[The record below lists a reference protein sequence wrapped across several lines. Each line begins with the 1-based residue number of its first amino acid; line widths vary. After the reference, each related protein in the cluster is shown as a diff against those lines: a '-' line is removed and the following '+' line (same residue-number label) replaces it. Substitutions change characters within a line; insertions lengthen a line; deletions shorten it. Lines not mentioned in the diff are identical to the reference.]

1 MVRLPRSSETGQPRS
16 SPDGKWAVVVRRGP
30 PDQLVLVPTGAGA
43 ERPLERGQIEENSG
57 GHLSQDGRRLLF
69 LANEKGRSARLFI
82 QDVAA
87 GAPRAV
93 TPEGADLGD
102 PYVASLSPDGRFA
115 LIRDGKEFWIYPT
128 DGGDRQRVEGRLPTD
143 QVCDH
148 WSSDGRFAYAW
159 NQKEIP
165 YRVFRVE
172 LSTGRRTLWKTITPQ
187 DPTGIWTVW
196 VDRPSVSP

>member
-1 MVRLPRSSETGQPRS
+1 M
-16 SPDGKWAVVVRRGP
+16 VRRGP

-43 ERPLERGQIEENSG
+43 ERPLERGQIEEVSG
-57 GHLSQDGRRLLF
+57 VRLSQDGRRLLF
-69 LANEKGRSARLFI
+69 LANEKGRPERLFI

-93 TPEGADLGD
+93 TPEGADVGD

-128 DGGDRQRVEGRLPTD
+128 DGGDRRRVEGFLPTD
-143 QVCDH
+143 QVWDD
-148 WSSDGRFAYAW
+148 WSPDGRFAYAW

-172 LSTGRRTLWKTITPQ
+172 LSTGRRSLWKTITPQ
-187 DPTGIWTVW
+187 DPTGIWTHDLLLTPDGKSYAYNCTRDQADLFLVEGLK
-196 VDRPSVSP
+196 